1 LPVQVRGVILEFSH
15 TMSSTLN
22 AVRIE
27 CPSHVDMLDVVQI
40 PSDHI
45 GRLGGLDEVDLKRIP
60 AAGMEVRL
68 VKKLGSSE

>member
-1 LPVQVRGVILEFSH
+1 
-15 TMSSTLN
+15 MSFTPN
-22 AVRIE
+22 AVRIA
-27 CPSHVDMLDVVQI
+27 CPIHIDMLDVVLI
-40 PSDHI
+40 HSDHT

>member
-1 LPVQVRGVILEFSH
+1 
-15 TMSSTLN
+15 
-22 AVRIE
+22 
-27 CPSHVDMLDVVQI
+27 MLDVVQI
-40 PSDHI
+40 HSDHI

>member
-15 TMSSTLN
+15 TMSFTPN
-22 AVRIE
+22 AVRIA
-27 CPSHVDMLDVVQI
+27 CPIHIDMLDVVQI
-40 PSDHI
+40 HSDHT
-45 GRLGGLDEVDLKRIP
+45 GRLGGLDEGDLKRIP

>member
-1 LPVQVRGVILEFSH
+1 
-15 TMSSTLN
+15 
-22 AVRIE
+22 
-27 CPSHVDMLDVVQI
+27 MLDVVQI

-68 VKKLGSSE
+68 IKKLGSSE

>member
-1 LPVQVRGVILEFSH
+1 
-15 TMSSTLN
+15 MSFTLN
-22 AVRIE
+22 VARIE
-27 CPSHVDMLDVVQI
+27 YPSHVGMLDVVQI
-40 PSDHI
+40 HSDHI

>member
-1 LPVQVRGVILEFSH
+1 
-15 TMSSTLN
+15 MSFRPN

-27 CPSHVDMLDVVQI
+27 CPSHLDMLDVIQI
-40 PSDHI
+40 HSDHT